1 MGAVGFAMLGFFL
14 FLATR
19 LTGPDFALL
28 YGDVSAEDSS
38 QIIGHLESM
47 GVPYKLSGTGGQI
60 LVPSDQVLRLRISMA
75 EQGLPSG
82 GSVGYEVFDQSAGL
96 GTTNFVQNINLLR
109 ALEGE
114 LGRTIAA
121 LNSVHRARVHVVLP
135 RREMFQRER
144 TEPTASVFLRQ
155 RGGGRLPA
163 HEISAIQ
170 HLVAAAVPGLGPERV
185 TVVDRHGNL
194 LASGTEDPSE
204 FGAVAARSEEFRQQY
219 EQQIKGTVEKLLER
233 SVGVGNVRVEVAAE
247 INFDRITLNEETYD
261 PDGQVVRSTQTV
273 EDSSSSTEADPNVTV
288 GDNLPGTEA
297 QGSSDIRNDSQRTEE
312 TVNFEISRTVRN
324 HVQETGTVERL
335 SVAVLVDGIYQQLD
349 EDDDARTYQPRSEAE
364 LAQLATLVRSAIG
377 FNEARG
383 DTVEVVNMQFVSI
396 EEVEDVTEP
405 FLGLQKSDYFK
416 IMEILVLAVVAILVI
431 LLVLRPIVSRVLAAI
446 PTGREPDLEGV
457 PGIPGAPGV
466 QPMLIG
472 PDGTPIR
479 APAVEGEAAAGIEP
493 TEEEALIDINK
504 VAGRVKASSVKKIAE
519 IIDSHP
525 DESLS
530 ILRGWM
536 AESL

>member
-1 MGAVGFAMLGFFL
+1 
-14 FLATR
+14 
-19 LTGPDFALL
+19 
-28 YGDVSAEDSS
+28 
-38 QIIGHLESM
+38 
-47 GVPYKLSGTGGQI
+47 
-60 LVPSDQVLRLRISMA
+60 
-75 EQGLPSG
+75 
-82 GSVGYEVFDQSAGL
+82 
-96 GTTNFVQNINLLR
+96 
-109 ALEGE
+109 
-114 LGRTIAA
+114 
-121 LNSVHRARVHVVLP
+121 
-135 RREMFQRER
+135 
-144 TEPTASVFLRQ
+144 
-155 RGGGRLPA
+155 
-163 HEISAIQ
+163 
-170 HLVAAAVPGLGPERV
+170 
-185 TVVDRHGNL
+185 
-194 LASGTEDPSE
+194 
-204 FGAVAARSEEFRQQY
+204 
-219 EQQIKGTVEKLLER
+219 
-233 SVGVGNVRVEVAAE
+233 
-247 INFDRITLNEETYD
+247 
-261 PDGQVVRSTQTV
+261 
-273 EDSSSSTEADPNVTV
+273 
-288 GDNLPGTEA
+288 
-297 QGSSDIRNDSQRTEE
+297 
-312 TVNFEISRTVRN
+312 
-324 HVQETGTVERL
+324 ERL